1 MREKSC
7 KGRDP
12 SSTPKGPK
20 NTSRR
25 ACEHINHPRKEVNET
40 RADAKERTNITG
52 FWSGGGIW
60 STYDQYEQ
68 QKDAGCAPREWQ
80 TGPFARDEQQ
90 TSYLRLPD
98 DNRSWGVS
106 GHGDCTAKCSHMT
119 QNGHVLAT

>member
-1 MREKSC
+1 MRHSLTSLTNKRLHLLLLTNDYICASFRPNTSKMREKSC

-20 NTSRR
+20 NRSRR

-68 QKDAGCAPREWQ
+68 Q
-80 TGPFARDEQQ
+80 
-90 TSYLRLPD
+90 
-98 DNRSWGVS
+98 
-106 GHGDCTAKCSHMT
+106 
-119 QNGHVLAT
+119 